1 MTDTT
6 LELIKILKQNARTPL
21 EDIARMLNV
30 TVKKVAAMIEK
41 LEADGVI
48 LQYTAV
54 TNDELIPGNDAS
66 IRALIKIKVAPQKRA
81 GFDAVAQRICRYDN
95 VVSHYLVSGDY
106 DFLVIVEGN
115 SLQEISAFV
124 SDKLAS
130 IEHVVST
137 ATHFIMKKYK
147 ESGVM
152 LERPNED
159 ARLAVSA

>member
-1 MTDTT
+1 MTDAT

-21 EDIARMLNV
+21 EDIAGMLKLS
-30 TVKKVAAMIEK
+30 VKKVAAMIEK

-48 LQYTAV
+48 LQYTMV
-54 TNDELIPGNDAS
+54 TNDELVSGSDVP

-81 GFDAVAQRICRYDN
+81 GYDAVAQRICRYDN

-106 DFLVIVEGN
+106 DFLVIVEGS

-147 ESGVM
+147 ESGVL
-152 LERPNED
+152 LEKPNED